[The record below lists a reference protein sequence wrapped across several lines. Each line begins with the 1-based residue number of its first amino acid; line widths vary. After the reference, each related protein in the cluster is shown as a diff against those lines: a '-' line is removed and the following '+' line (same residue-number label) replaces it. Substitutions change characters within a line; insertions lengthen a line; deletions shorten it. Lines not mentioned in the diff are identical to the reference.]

1 MRLLVVGSGGRE
13 HALVEA
19 LSRSPQAEEIFAAP
33 GNPGMAS
40 VAELVDIPVDDL
52 ISLRNFARTVDIDL
66 TIVGPEAPLVGGI
79 AEAFWEA
86 GLKIFGPSRGAARI
100 EGSKIF
106 AKKIMQHA
114 GVPTARSEAFDREAA
129 ALDYLRSLPPGDGY
143 PVVVKVDGLA
153 AGKGVMIAD
162 SYEEAEDAVRD
173 VFDGAFGAAGE
184 RLILEEYLRGK
195 EASVLALT
203 DGRNILPF
211 VPAQD
216 YKRLEDGGEGPNT
229 GGMGAY
235 SPTMWMD
242 SATYMTILE
251 EIINPTVHQLALI
264 GAPYTGLL
272 YAGVMIT
279 DEGPKALEFNCRF
292 GSLVRDHDAGVQEAR
307 VGRAD
312 EGELV
317 YGRVYDLLQDR
328 HVGRGVHP
336 HRRGVRPH
344 TARVRSLAA
353 VFEAL
358 VVLGRHVRQYVASVG
373 ESENGGLLAPQV
385 LLEYQTLPRRP
396 KRPIEH
402 VAHGILGLLIG
413 VCDHNALARRQA
425 VHLDDDGVAV
435 PRGKRAEVG
444 ERRCFPVEGLRA
456 GGWDAGVLHDLFGK
470 DLRTLDA
477 RRATR
482 GTKDLQTSLPESL
495 SDPADE
501 RRLRTHNGEVYVD
514 RSGEVTQ

>member
-19 LSRSPQAEEIFAAP
+19 LSRSQQAEEIFAAP

-129 ALDYLRSLPPGDGY
+129 ALAYLRSLPPGDGY

-195 EASVLALT
+195 EASVFALT

-292 GSLVRDHDAGVQEAR
+292 GDPETQALLPRIET
-307 VGRAD
+307 
-312 EGELV
+312 
-317 YGRVYDLLQDR
+317 DLLELMVACVEEDLG
-328 HVGRGVHP
+328 GREISWSP
-336 HRRGVRPH
+336 EK
-344 TARVRSLAA
+344 A
-353 VFEAL
+353 VC
-358 VVLGRHVRQYVASVG
+358 VVLASEG
-373 ESENGGLLAPQV
+373 YPESPTTGDEISGL
-385 LLEYQTLPRRP
+385 E
-396 KRPIEH
+396 
-402 VAHGILGLLIG
+402 
-413 VCDHNALARRQA
+413 
-425 VHLDDDGVAV
+425 
-435 PRGKRAEVG
+435 
-444 ERRCFPVEGLRA
+444 
-456 GGWDAGVLHDLFGK
+456 DLFG
-470 DLRTLDA
+470 LPGVRVYHA
-477 RRATR
+477 ATR
-482 GTKDLQTSLPESL
+482 LEESRLYTAGGRVLNVVGTGDSIIEARARAYAAVELIDFPGKQY
-495 SDPADE
+495 
-501 RRLRTHNGEVYVD
+501 RTDVALEAL
-514 RSGEVTQ
+514 ELEEL

>member
-13 HALVEA
+13 HALVET

-52 ISLRNFARTVDIDL
+52 ISLRNFARTLDIDL

-106 AKKIMQHA
+106 AKKMMQHA
-114 GVPTARSEAFDREAA
+114 GVPTARSEPFDREAA
-129 ALDYLRSLPPGDGY
+129 ALAYLRSLPPGDGY

-153 AGKGVMIAD
+153 AGKGVTVAG
-162 SYEEAEDAVRD
+162 SYEEAEDAVRN

-184 RLILEEYLRGK
+184 RLIVEEYLRGR
-195 EASVLALT
+195 EASVFALT

-216 YKRLEDGGEGPNT
+216 FKRLEDGGEGPNT

-292 GSLVRDHDAGVQEAR
+292 GDPETQALLPRIET
-307 VGRAD
+307 
-312 EGELV
+312 
-317 YGRVYDLLQDR
+317 DLLELI
-328 HVGRGVHP
+328 VACAEENLGGREISWSP
-336 HRRGVRPH
+336 EK
-344 TARVRSLAA
+344 A
-353 VFEAL
+353 VC
-358 VVLGRHVRQYVASVG
+358 VVLASEG
-373 ESENGGLLAPQV
+373 YPESPTTGDEISGL
-385 LLEYQTLPRRP
+385 E
-396 KRPIEH
+396 
-402 VAHGILGLLIG
+402 
-413 VCDHNALARRQA
+413 
-425 VHLDDDGVAV
+425 
-435 PRGKRAEVG
+435 
-444 ERRCFPVEGLRA
+444 
-456 GGWDAGVLHDLFGK
+456 DLFG
-470 DLRTLDA
+470 LPGVRVYHA
-477 RRATR
+477 ATR
-482 GTKDLQTSLPESL
+482 LEEGRLYTAGGRVLNVVGTGGSILEARARAYAAVEFIDFPGKQY
-495 SDPADE
+495 
-501 RRLRTHNGEVYVD
+501 RTDIALEAL
-514 RSGEVTQ
+514 ELEEL